1 MVKFSLLQIW
11 VQGGEEQVTLI
22 PVFESQLVVAVMLHS
37 FLSRA
42 QNEKFS
48 RRVVSPWTRN
58 YGDNPIFSRSAN
70 RKLSIQVFI
79 ILLNSR
85 WSSTPKNL

>member
-1 MVKFSLLQIW
+1 MIFTNSNSEMFTITDLSTR
-11 VQGGEEQVTLI
+11 GEEQVKLI
-22 PVFESQLVVAVMLHS
+22 QVFESQLVVAVVLHS
-37 FLSRA
+37 FISRA

-48 RRVVSPWTRN
+48 RRVVSIWTRN
-58 YGDNPIFSRSAN
+58 YADNPIFSRSAY

-85 WSSTPKNL
+85 